1 MNSLTTY
8 KAVHL
13 VDFEF
18 HPRNGKEGNPP
29 VVVCMVARE
38 LLTGKTIRFWQDEL
52 QNHSCAPFLIDETAL
67 FVAYFATAELSCF
80 HSLGWPLPTNVL
92 DLYVEFRVD
101 TNGLQ
106 LEHGKGLLGAML
118 HYGILSGIDGDEKA
132 DMRELI
138 LSTGPWDDKQK
149 LAILDY
155 CETDV
160 VSLEKLIKHM
170 WKTIDLPRALLRGEY
185 MCAVSKIE
193 SNGVS
198 IDNELLI
205 RLQANWERIKD
216 QLIQTVDS
224 NYGVYEKGIFK
235 TARFEKYLNSAG
247 IPWLRLPSGKL
258 DMSDD
263 AFKEMAKIYPQI
275 SPLRELRDSLS
286 KMRLATL
293 TVGDDGRNR
302 CMISPFSSTTGRNQ
316 PSNSKFIFGSSA
328 WMRGLIRPFKGTGIA
343 YLDWSQ
349 QEFGIAAALSKDQ
362 KMMAA
367 YASGDPYLSF
377 AKQAGAV
384 PENATKQTH
393 PSEREQFKA
402 CALAVQYGMGPES
415 LALRINQPIARARQL
430 LDLHHTT
437 YRTFW
442 EWSNKSFNEFSLGG
456 KLWTNFGWQ
465 IKAGNI
471 VNERSVRN
479 FPMQAHGAE
488 MLRIA
493 CILLKREGIS
503 VCAPVHDA
511 LLIEAPLTVLDS
523 VVKRAQELMA
533 EASRIVL
540 YGFELGCDARV
551 VRYPNRF
558 MDERGIVMWNTAMP
572 LINEPI
578 YHKGIR
584 K

>member
-18 HPRNGKEGNPP
+18 HPRGGKEGNTP

-38 LLTGKTIRFWQDEL
+38 LLSSKTIRLWQDEL
-52 QNHSCAPFLIDETAL
+52 QSLSYAPFPTDETAL
-67 FVAYFATAELSCF
+67 FVAYFATAELNCF

-118 HYGILSGIDGDEKA
+118 HYAISGGIDVDEKS

-138 LSTGPWDDKQK
+138 LSTGPWDDRQK

-160 VSLEKLIKHM
+160 VALEKLIKQM
-170 WKTIDLPRALLRGEY
+170 WGVIDIPRALLRGEY
-185 MCAVSKIE
+185 ICAVSKIE
-193 SNGVS
+193 SNGVP
-198 IDNELLI
+198 IDHELLI
-205 RLQANWERIKD
+205 KLQTNWERIKD
-216 QLIQTVDS
+216 QLIQAVDS
-224 NYGVYEKGIFK
+224 NYGVYEKGVFK
-235 TARFEKYLNSAG
+235 TARFEKYLNTAG

-275 SPLRELRDSLS
+275 SPLRELRDALS

-316 PSNSKFIFGSSA
+316 PSNSRFIFGPSV
-328 WMRGLIRPFKGTGIA
+328 WLRGLIRPSKGNGIV

-349 QEFGIAAALSKDQ
+349 QEFGIAAALSQDQ

-367 YASGDPYLSF
+367 YTSGDPYLAF

-393 PSEREQFKA
+393 QFEREQFKA
-402 CALAVQYGMGPES
+402 CVLAVQYGMGAEN

-430 LDLHHTT
+430 LDLHHIT

-442 EWSNKSFNEFSLGG
+442 EWSDTSFNEFFLGG

-493 CILLKREGIS
+493 CILLKREGIM

-511 LLIEAPLTVLDS
+511 LLIEAPLNELDS
-523 VVKRAQELMA
+523 IVLRAQELMA
-533 EASRIVL
+533 EASRLVL
-540 YGFELGCDARV
+540 YEFELGCDAKV
-551 VRYPNRF
+551 VRYPDRF
-558 MDERGIVMWNTAMP
+558 MDELTPKNSLPRVT
-572 LINEPI
+572 
-578 YHKGIR
+578 
-584 K
+584 